1 MKSCKNCGKEL
12 EGRKDKI
19 YCSTYCRSAFQ
30 YKENKNKEGTMYQ
43 RIDEQLKLNR
53 RILKLYNR
61 SGKATV
67 RKSVLLE
74 EGFNPK
80 YFTNYWKNTKGDV
93 YLFVYEFGFLNR
105 KENGNEKYVLIKW
118 QDYMG

>member
-1 MKSCKNCGKEL
+1 MKDCKNCGKKL

-30 YKENKNKEGTMYQ
+30 YKENKNKEGTLYQ
-43 RIDEQLKLNR
+43 RIDSQLKLNR
-53 RILKLYNR
+53 RILKLYNK

-67 RKSVLLE
+67 RKNVLFE
-74 EGFNPK
+74 EGFDPK
-80 YFTNYWKNTKGDV
+80 YFTSYWKNTKGEV
-93 YLFVYEFGFLNR
+93 YLFVYEYGFLNR
-105 KENGNEKYVLIKW
+105 KENGNEKYVLVKW